1 CDLRHLMQL
10 RMATSSFSH
19 PLHDALPISGG
30 QGVYDRASFTGLG
43 LPLAVSLRGDQ
54 LQLDTEALRIT
65 SLDPGLPLGPLQA
78 SVRYRTTLGAIA
90 AGALDLRSAS
100 LGVLDGRVLLEP
112 AVIDLGQARQTL
124 VAVVQGVELARLFE
138 V

>member
-30 QGVYDRASFTGLG
+30 QGIYDRASFTGLG

-54 LQLDTEALRIT
+54 LQLDTEALRIS

-78 SVRYRTTLGAIA
+78 SVRYRTTDRQRTRLNTGHAKNSH
-90 AGALDLRSAS
+90 AGF
-100 LGVLDGRVLLEP
+100 
-112 AVIDLGQARQTL
+112 
-124 VAVVQGVELARLFE
+124 RLNKNTG
-138 V
+138 